1 MGDRHSDSIYDEDA
15 LLVGV
20 VHALLDDISN
30 TGKYDVIGS
39 VVERDWFV
47 GATLL
52 SVCPTLVQPL
62 LADELAIIRLVGIS
76 NIG

>member
-15 LLVGV
+15 LLSGV

-39 VVERDWFV
+39 VVECDGFG
-47 GATLL
+47 GATVL
-52 SVCPTLVQPL
+52 SVCPTFICVRFDIIL
-62 LADELAIIRLVGIS
+62 LLVGIS
-76 NIG
+76 NMG